1 MEFAQQVIV
10 QLRASSPL
18 EVLAL
23 ISGFGYALLAVRRDR
38 RAWVFG
44 AVSSASLA
52 WLAAGARLPLQAA
65 LQSLYVVLAVYGYRN
80 WSRGSGQG
88 DTRVTIG
95 RWPARHHVWALLAIV
110 LGTLAL
116 APLLAR
122 WTDGAWPRLDA
133 AVTLGS
139 LLATWLTARA
149 IFENWHYWL
158 IVDAASF
165 VLYFSQGLALVSVL
179 FAVYFTIAFIG
190 LRRWSRDAM
199 IDAAGRDPLGVSER
213 GSGAERDG

>member
-1 MEFAQQVIV
+1 MEFLQQAIA
-10 QLRASSPL
+10 QLRASSPT
-18 EVLAL
+18 ESLAL
-23 ISGFGYALLAVRRDR
+23 LSGFAYAVLAVRRDR
-38 RAWVFG
+38 RAWIFG
-44 AVSSASLA
+44 AVSSALLA

-65 LQSLYVVLAVYGYRN
+65 LQSLYVVMAVYGYRN

-88 DTRVTIG
+88 DRRVTIG
-95 RWPARHHVWALLAIV
+95 RWPMRHHAWALLSIV

-122 WTDGAWPRLDA
+122 CTDAAWPHLDA

-158 IVDAASF
+158 IVNAASF
-165 VLYFSQGLALVSVL
+165 ALYLSQGLALVSVL
-179 FAVYFTIAFIG
+179 YVVYFTIALVG
-190 LRRWSRDAM
+190 LRRWSRDTM
-199 IDAAGRDPLGVSER
+199 SDAT
-213 GSGAERDG
+213 ERDG